1 MKKFLTIVSLA
12 LAIPGIAR
20 GTEFQTPGAMGMGGA
35 GVARN
40 NGSLT
45 AYWNPAGGAFNNAS
59 IAVHAGVG
67 AGISGSNGLAENVDR
82 FSNIDFDRV
91 KNFNTLTYNANDVGN
106 FVKTISILNDI
117 GTRQGNIDVT
127 VVAPV
132 SFASGRFSFGVY
144 GNFEGNIM
152 PKADIKNILP
162 TSGTGST
169 TLFDLSAALGVTS
182 YTPSGYFTTAQLN
195 TLQTQIDKTLSDPAK
210 SLQLALAIDNQLKNS
225 GIPASTV
232 LSTMTEVAIPTL
244 ASGGTNTLNKNTSSV
259 LIKAFQY
266 IEVPLSYGRPVNV
279 GKGKLG
285 VGITGKLISGTV
297 YQSQVLLANRENNN
311 TVQSKDLIND
321 ITNNKTSGTAVAID
335 LGALYKYNDALSIGI
350 VGKNLNSPKFDAPYY
365 SEPADNDPNTTVR
378 KSGTAV
384 TLKPQIRSGIAYEPT
399 SWLSFAADLD
409 LTENETIAPGTVVG
423 SSYKSRNLG
432 GGVELKATSWLKVR
446 GGAYQNLS
454 DSRGSVLT
462 AGFKLLALD
471 VDGAFATQSFEIDG
485 NKLPKELHI
494 YASAGISF

>member
-1 MKKFLTIVSLA
+1 MKKLLTIVSLA
-12 LAIPGIAR
+12 LSIPGIAR
-20 GTEFQTPGAMGMGGA
+20 GTEFQTPGALGMGGA

-45 AYWNPAGGAFNNAS
+45 AYWNPAGGAFNNAK
-59 IAVHAGVG
+59 IALHAGVG

-82 FSNIDFDRV
+82 FSNINFDRV
-91 KNFNTLTYNANDVGN
+91 KNFNTATYNADDVGN

-144 GNFEGNIM
+144 GNLEGNIM

-162 TSGTGST
+162 TTGAGSNISLT
-169 TLFDLSAALGVTS
+169 DLSNALGTTS
-182 YTPSGYFTTAQLN
+182 YGESGYFTSAQLA
-195 TLQTQIDKTLSDPAK
+195 TLQARFQPTLNQDK

-232 LSTMTEVAIPTL
+232 LSTMTDVAIPTL
-244 ASGGTNTLNKNTSSV
+244 TSVGTNTLNKNTSSV

-297 YQSQVLLANRENNN
+297 YQSQVLLANRDNNN

-321 ITNNKTSGTAVAID
+321 ITNNKKSATAFAID

-350 VGKNLNSPKFDAPYY
+350 VGKNLNSPKFDAPNY
-365 SEPADNDPNTTVR
+365 SAPADNDPNTTVR

-384 TLKPQIRSGIAYEPT
+384 TLNPQIRSGIAYEPT

-446 GGAYQNLS
+446 GGAYKNLS

-462 AGFKLLALD
+462 AGFKILALD
-471 VDGAFATQSFEIDG
+471 IDGAFATQSFVIDG
-485 NKLPKELHI
+485 NKLPREVHI